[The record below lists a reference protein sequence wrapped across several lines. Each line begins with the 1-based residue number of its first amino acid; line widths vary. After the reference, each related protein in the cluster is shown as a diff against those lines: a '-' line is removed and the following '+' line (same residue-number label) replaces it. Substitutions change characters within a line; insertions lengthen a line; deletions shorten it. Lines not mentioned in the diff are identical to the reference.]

1 MRAAYMT
8 LWRICER
15 RHVGDMPKR
24 ATARAPKTPRRIPV
38 LSKAPTGIQGLDAL
52 TGGGLP
58 RGRPTLVCGGT
69 GCGKTLMAMEFLVR
83 GAVDFGEPGV
93 FMAFEENDAELATN
107 FASLG
112 HDLPT
117 LIKKKKLVV
126 EFVRVERSEL
136 AQTGDY
142 DLEGLFIRLGH
153 AIDRIGAKRV
163 VLDTLETLFSGLS
176 NAALLRSE
184 LQRLFR
190 WLKARGITAIITAE
204 SGEAA
209 LTRHGLEEYVAD
221 CVIVLASPG
230 GGPDG
235 DAAPSNRQ
243 VPGST
248 HGTNEHPFLIDEG
261 GISILPTATAGLD
274 QKAGV
279 DRISSG
285 VPRLDAM
292 MGGKGYYQ
300 GSTVLVS
307 GTAGS
312 GKTSLAAHFAA
323 AAAERGERC
332 LWLAFYESSSQIIRN
347 MRSIGVDLAPAV
359 RRDLLRI
366 HAERSTIWGLEMQLV
381 TIHKLVKEFKP
392 SVVIIDPASAFV
404 TLGSEADVKAMM
416 TRLID
421 FFKMQRVTALITSLT
436 SGDARLESTEVAISA
451 LMDTWLLLR
460 DVHNGA
466 ERNRVLHL
474 VKSRGMK
481 HSNQV
486 REFLLTDHGVELRD
500 VYAGPSGVLLTGSA
514 RGALEAQEKAQTLL
528 HGEETQSKMH
538 NLERKRQSMEAQ
550 IAVLRAEYEIEEAE
564 AARTIG
570 QAQTRAGVLA
580 GDRVRM
586 ARERQSDKGAA
597 GKAWQAPAGIGMK
610 AKSKSASAK
619 PKRAKSAKV
628 PEYDL
633 APVRG
638 GHDPAVQARHRQ
650 HQGDLRRAVE
660 GALRPPGD
668 RPLPAPG
675 ARRGGADRRAADAGQ
690 EASGAPAPDGRRP
703 VQSRESPDR
712 VGVAD
717 PKS

>member
-1 MRAAYMT
+1 
-8 LWRICER
+8 
-15 RHVGDMPKR
+15 
-24 ATARAPKTPRRIPV
+24 V
-38 LSKAPTGIQGLDAL
+38 LSKAPTGIYGLDAL

-93 FMAFEENDAELATN
+93 FMAFEENGGELATN

-117 LIKKKKLVV
+117 LVKKKKLVV
-126 EFVRVERSEL
+126 EFVRVERSEM
-136 AQTGDY
+136 AQTGEF

-153 AIDRIGAKRV
+153 AIDSIGAKRV
-163 VLDTLETLFSGLS
+163 VLDTLETLFAGLS
-176 NAALLRSE
+176 NAAVLRGE

-204 SGEAA
+204 SGQDK

-221 CVIVLASPG
+221 CVIVLAHRVEG
-230 GGPDG
+230 QM
-235 DAAPSNRQ
+235 ATRRLRI
-243 VPGST
+243 VKYRGST
-248 HGTNEHPFLIDEG
+248 HSTNEYPFLIDAG
-261 GISILPTATAGLD
+261 GISLLPTSSAGLEP
-274 QKAGV
+274 KAGV
-279 DRISSG
+279 ERVSSG

-312 GKTSLAAHFAA
+312 GKTSLAALFAA
-323 AAAERGERC
+323 GAAERGERC

-347 MRSIGVDLAPAV
+347 MRAIGVDLAPAV
-359 RRDLLRI
+359 RRGLLRI
-366 HAERSTIWGLEMQLV
+366 HTERSTIWGLEMQLV

-392 SVVIIDPASAFV
+392 HVIILDPASAFA

-421 FFKMQRVTALITSLT
+421 FFKMQGVTALITSLT

-500 VYAGPSGVLLTGSA
+500 VYVGPSGALLTGSA

-538 NLERKRQSMEAQ
+538 NLERKRQSMEAH
-550 IAVLRAEYEIEEAE
+550 IAVLRAEYEVEEAE

-586 ARERQSDKGAA
+586 ARERQSDK
-597 GKAWQAPAGIGMK
+597 
-610 AKSKSASAK
+610 
-619 PKRAKSAKV
+619 R
-628 PEYDL
+628 
-633 APVRG
+633 
-638 GHDPAVQARHRQ
+638 AVQKT
-650 HQGDLRRAVE
+650 V
-660 GALRPPGD
+660 
-668 RPLPAPG
+668 
-675 ARRGGADRRAADAGQ
+675 
-690 EASGAPAPDGRRP
+690 RRP
-703 VQSRESPDR
+703 RGS
-712 VGVAD
+712 A
-717 PKS
+717 